1 MVQTNLVCSNDNI
14 EWLYINCK
22 FHDPLDRG
30 SSARVLAGVG
40 WQKGL
45 GRKIIDNFDEY

>member
-1 MVQTNLVCSNDNI
+1 MVQTNLVCSNDDI

-22 FHDPLDRG
+22 FHDPLGRG

-40 WQKGL
+40 VAKGV
-45 GRKIIDNFDEY
+45 RSKNHW